1 MKDGSKS
8 SVNNGVIRTMD
19 LKQTPVRVLYGC
31 ILVVGIIVSFIGA
44 APLIWVI
51 LSGFKDIREFV
62 REPTILPRSFD
73 FSVYAESWKTLRFS
87 RYYLNSLISVVGSV
101 VCGVFFNGLM
111 GYALSKVRPA
121 GSKIVLT
128 LVMWCLLIPG
138 ATSVVPLFIN
148 ISKLGLT
155 GSFVPLWFSIGAS
168 AFFVVL
174 FKNFFDELPQSLVEA
189 ARIDGAGNFTIFA
202 RIAVP
207 LSKAIIMVIIM
218 YSIRRAW
225 SDFLLP
231 YLVLNSTGLETVMVR
246 LFQFRGRANTPNEVH
261 ILRAIVFAAT
271 PPIVLFFIFQKQITQ
286 VTIHSGIKG

>member
-1 MKDGSKS
+1 MKENATS

-19 LKQTPVRVLYGC
+19 LKQSPVRFLYGC
-31 ILVVGIIVSFIGA
+31 ILVAGTAVAFIGA

-62 REPTILPRSFD
+62 REPKIFPRTYD
-73 FSVYAESWKTLRFS
+73 LGVYLKTWNTMRFG
-87 RYYLNSLISVVGSV
+87 RYYLNSLISVTGSV
-101 VCGVFFNGLM
+101 FCGVFFNGLL
-111 GYALSKVRPA
+111 GYALSKVKPT
-121 GSKIVLT
+121 GSKVVLT

-138 ATSVVPLFIN
+138 ATSLVPLFIN
-148 ISKLGLT
+148 ITKLGLT
-155 GSFVPLWFSIGAS
+155 KSFTALWLSVGAS

-174 FKNFFDELPQSLVEA
+174 FKNFFDELPQSLVDA

-207 LSKAIIMVIIM
+207 LSKAIIMVIVM
-218 YSIRRAW
+218 YSINRAW

-231 YLVLNSTGLETVMVR
+231 YLILNNTGLETVMVR
-246 LFQFRGRANTPNEVH
+246 LFQFRGGGGITEVDV
-261 ILRAIVFAAT
+261 LRAIVFAVV